1 MKIFTVVLLLAL
13 TFPVLSQSSQLK
25 YTATEGTW
33 ISVDI
38 SPDGESIVFD
48 LLGHLYRVPYS
59 GGEAKSLTKG
69 RSWNMFPRHDSTGN
83 RLLYT
88 SDEEVSNDLWV
99 MDLTN
104 GRAAN
109 VSRMKRPVFQGT
121 WSRDGRHVYGTSL
134 NMQVRFPAYQF
145 NFFGTKKE
153 ILPAGGRTPVNHFN
167 EHPTNGLIYYVHH
180 DESLPSSGPR
190 VKTYDK
196 NTGETK
202 VYIERPGGAGSIRL
216 SPDGKYLAYVHRDD
230 TRTVLVLHELATKR
244 ETVLSENLDY
254 GRFESRGFYG
264 VYPNIAWHPSGN
276 EIVLSYGGKIH
287 AVDVRTKQDRI
298 IPFTA
303 PVEREIDK
311 TIRFRLSIPEGETT
325 TRSHRWGQRAG
336 DSVLFEALGDLYS
349 RTGGNLTNLTN
360 SPEHETNPVYHSGT
374 RKIYFASWN
383 DRTRGSLRRMD
394 ADGGNVETL
403 AASPTQ
409 YGSIAVS
416 VDGSQVAFLRGAGS
430 MMRGEKLE
438 DQTDFELVLIG
449 PDGTQKKLANVDW
462 SGNRYAKRP
471 PSVKFGPDSKHIY
484 YSAYADDKLEIRR
497 VNTDGL
503 DYKTLFVFPNATR
516 AVISPDHKWIA
527 FREYHRTYVSPYEY
541 IGKPSEISAADNKGY
556 TKRVD
561 REYDGDF
568 TEWSEDG
575 STLQWTRGAF
585 FYEKKLA
592 DVLGGSGGPEKTP
605 LGFSFDIA
613 SPATTIA
620 LTNVRV
626 ITMNANREV
635 LEGATIVIENDRIK
649 AVGRN
654 VPVPPGARVFD
665 LKGRTVMPGMF
676 DAHGHYGSPVSALNV
691 IEQNLYGLK
700 ANLAY
705 GVTTMYDVYG
715 TTQKDFWVSDMLR
728 AGKLDGPRIFSVGDP
743 MFVTKYRTK
752 MYRQI
757 DSLEDALEH
766 VQFNKDHGATAV
778 KDYSNHERDS
788 RKYLA
793 QAAKQLEVNIIT
805 ESFGNPQMNQTQII
819 DGFTGIEHSMGLEPF
834 YEDVVR
840 LFKASEIGMT
850 PTLVVVYNGPSG
862 QSYFD
867 FTERYWEDQKL
878 LNFFRKDYLLR
889 FRRSA
894 KLWEDDYYWARMAK
908 ELRKLYK
915 EGVLL
920 QMGAHGQMMGL
931 GAHWEMEL
939 FTMGGFTP
947 LEAIEIATING
958 YKHHGLDHI
967 LGSVEPGKY
976 ADLVVMTKN
985 PAEKI
990 RNSRSIEYV
999 LKNGVVYSGADASR
1013 IYPEPKKADKLYFI
1027 DEREAPQQ

>member
-1 MKIFTVVLLLAL
+1 MLLIAPV
-13 TFPVLSQSSQLK
+13 FPQTSRLS
-25 YTATEGTW
+25 YTASEGTW
-33 ISVDI
+33 ISVDV
-38 SPDGESIVFD
+38 SPDGETLVFD
-48 LLGHLYRVPYS
+48 LLGHLYQMPYE
-59 GGEAKSLTKG
+59 GGAAKRLTSG
-69 RSWNMFPRHDSTGN
+69 RSWNMFPRFSPDGGKI
-83 RLLYT
+83 LYT
-88 SDEEVSNDLWV
+88 SDDEVSNDLWT
-99 MDLTN
+99 MN
-104 GRAAN
+104 AAGGGNVN
-109 VSRMKRPVFQGT
+109 VSKMKRPVFQGT
-121 WSRDGRHVYGTSL
+121 WSPDGRHIYGTSL

-145 NFFGTKKE
+145 NFFGTRKE
-153 ILPAGGRTPVNHFN
+153 MLPAGGRTPVNHFN
-167 EHPTNGLIYYVHH
+167 EHPSNGLIYYVHH

-190 VKTYDK
+190 VKTYDR
-196 NTGETK
+196 NTGEVK

-216 SPDGKYLAYVHRDD
+216 SPDGKHLAYVHRDD
-230 TRTVLVLHELATKR
+230 TKTVLVLHELATKK
-244 ETVLSENLDY
+244 EKVLTEALDY

-276 EIVLSYGGKIH
+276 EVVLSYGGKIH
-287 AVDVRTKQDRI
+287 AIDVRTKADRD

-311 TIRFRLSIPEGETT
+311 TIRFKVSIPEGETM
-325 TRSHRWGQRAG
+325 TRSHRWGQRVG
-336 DSVLFEALGDLYS
+336 NSVLYEALGDIYL
-349 RTGGNLTNLTN
+349 RTGNETTNLTR
-360 SPEHETNPVYHSGT
+360 SGSHETNPVYHAGT
-374 RKIYFASWN
+374 GKIYFANWD
-383 DRTRGSLRRMD
+383 DRSRGSIARMD
-394 ADGGNVETL
+394 ADGGNVATL
-403 AASPTQ
+403 VSSPTQ

-416 VDGSQVAFLRGAGS
+416 EDGRQMAFLRGAGS

-438 DQTDFELVLIG
+438 DQTDFELILLAQ
-449 PDGTQKKLANVDW
+449 DGSTRKLADVAW

-471 PSVKFGPDSKHIY
+471 PSVKFSPGGSHVF
-484 YSAYADDKLEIRR
+484 YSVYEDDKLEIRR
-497 VNTDGL
+497 VNTEGL
-503 DYKTLFVFPNATR
+503 DGKTLFVFPNATR
-516 AVISPDHKWIA
+516 AVISPDHRWIA

-541 IGKPSEISAADNKGY
+541 LGKPAEISAADGKGF

-561 REYDGDF
+561 KDQDGDF
-568 TEWSEDG
+568 TEWSADG
-575 STLQWTRGAF
+575 STLEWTRGAF
-585 FYEKKLA
+585 FFEKKLS
-592 DVLGGSGGPEKTP
+592 DVLAGNAQLAKTSLSMP
-605 LGFSFDIA
+605 FEVA
-613 SPATTIA
+613 TPATTIA
-620 LTNVRV
+620 LKNVRV
-626 ITMNANREV
+626 ITMNAGREV
-635 LEGATIVIENDRIK
+635 LESATILVENDKIK

-654 VPVPPGARVFD
+654 IQIPSNAKVFD

-676 DAHGHYGSPVSALNV
+676 DAHGHYGSPISALNV

-728 AGKLDGPRIFSVGDP
+728 AGKIEGPRIFSVGDP

-752 MYRQI
+752 MHRQI

-766 VQFNKDHGATAV
+766 VKFNKDHGATVV

-793 QAAKQLEVNIIT
+793 QAARQLGVNIIT

-862 QSYFD
+862 QGYFD
-867 FTERYWEDQKL
+867 FTERYWEDEKL

-889 FRRSA
+889 FRRSE

-908 ELRKLYK
+908 AMKKLYD

-958 YKHHGLDHI
+958 FKHHGLDHI

-985 PAEKI
+985 PAENI

-999 LKNGVVYSGADASR
+999 LKNGVVYSGGDASR
-1013 IYPEPKKADKLYFI
+1013 VYPEPKKAEKIYFI
-1027 DEREAPQQ
+1027 EDREVAQ